1 MVSPLQGDDYVNRMN
16 ELIRLSFEE
25 GTETGRTALH
35 HAVKERRT
43 ETVKLL
49 ISKNADVNAKD
60 DRGDTPLNWANSAV
74 RTELSE
80 LLRKHG
86 GKTGEELKLL
96 ATKPKQASSAHIAER
111 IKMKCQAGFVR
122 CKFTQKGQR

>member
-49 ISKNADVNAKD
+49 ISKNADVNVMAQGK
-60 DRGDTPLNWANSAV
+60 TPLDMLRSAGLV
-74 RTELSE
+74 KETEAISK

-86 GKTGEELKLL
+86 GKTGEELK
-96 ATKPKQASSAHIAER
+96 AEG
-111 IKMKCQAGFVR
+111 K
-122 CKFTQKGQR
+122 